1 QIEKIARGIVEA
13 WGATCDVDFIR
24 GYPANVN
31 DAKLIDLAKKTVDEL
46 GYEIVVPPQ
55 NLGAE
60 DFAYYALE
68 KPCVYIHVGGANPA
82 DPRTYSPHH
91 SKGFMLDEDMLD
103 IALECELAFYLKATG
118 QA

>member
-1 QIEKIARGIVEA
+1 MHFEGYSKILNEFA
-13 WGATCDVDFIR
+13 
-24 GYPANVN
+24 GYKSV
-31 DAKLIDLAKKTVDEL
+31 IQGCAKKTVDEL

>member
-1 QIEKIARGIVEA
+1 MM
-13 WGATCDVDFIR
+13 
-24 GYPANVN
+24 
-31 DAKLIDLAKKTVDEL
+31 
-46 GYEIVVPPQ
+46 
-55 NLGAE
+55 
-60 DFAYYALE
+60 E

>member
-1 QIEKIARGIVEA
+1 
-13 WGATCDVDFIR
+13 
-24 GYPANVN
+24 
-31 DAKLIDLAKKTVDEL
+31 
-46 GYEIVVPPQ
+46 
-55 NLGAE
+55 AE